1 MQSIKIDQIKPSKTN
16 PRKHFDTKAMLEL
29 AESIRKHG
37 ILQPILVREVDTAFY
52 EIVAGERRFYA
63 AKDAGLKEIPAK
75 ILTLTDSETLEIQV
89 IENLQRADLHPM
101 EEAEGYQQL
110 MKKYGYGTADEIAA
124 KIGKSRS
131 YVYGRMKLCSLCP
144 EAKKAFLKGAVN
156 ASVALLLARVP
167 EALQEKAAKTV
178 LHGKY
183 GEGPLSYR
191 DASQFLNEHFTLSL
205 VGAPFNPKA
214 ADLIPGCGACTA
226 CAKRTGTEPELF
238 ADIKSADV
246 CTDPECFAQKRE
258 AAWKE
263 KTTAK
268 TKRGYTVL
276 PASKAKRLFYGSS
289 LNSFKHVEFDSVCE
303 DDKKR
308 RTYRELIP
316 AVDPKLILIAS
327 DEKGKAHELLERSI
341 ALLQLK
347 NAGYKFVEE
356 RAKREE
362 KPKEQTPEER
372 AAAERALKISEMAQE
387 SAMQELQDRIVS
399 GAADHRKALLAYAV
413 STFSN
418 QYIPASLIQRHGFKT
433 RDQFEKRLSKM
444 PVTSTLNGEGDR
456 AFRKLIGMLLESVSE
471 DITDP
476 AAFFKDF
483 GVDLEQHRKSAEK
496 KTPVG
501 KAPKKNR
508 GGL

>member
-1 MQSIKIDQIKPSKTN
+1 MQSIKLDQIKPSKTN

-37 ILQPILVREVDTAFY
+37 ILQPILVREVETSFY
-52 EIVAGERRFYA
+52 EIVAGERRFHA
-63 AKDAGLKEIPAK
+63 AKDAGLKEIPAT
-75 ILTLTDSETLEIQV
+75 ILDISDKEAVEIQV

-110 MKKYGYGTADEIAA
+110 MKQYDYGTADEIAA

-131 YVYGRMKLCSLCP
+131 YVYGRMKLCGLCP
-144 EAKKAFLKGAVN
+144 EAKKAFLKGDLN

-191 DASQFLNEHFTLSL
+191 DAAQFIQHNFTLSL

-214 ADLIPGCGACTA
+214 SDLIPECGACTA
-226 CAKRTGTEPELF
+226 CSKRTGSEPELF
-238 ADIKSADV
+238 SDITSADV
-246 CTDPECFAQKRE
+246 CTDPECFERKRE

-268 TKRGYTVL
+268 NKHGYTVL
-276 PASKAKRLFYGSS
+276 PAAKAKRLFYGNT
-289 LNSFKHVEFDSVCE
+289 LNSFKHVEMDSVCE

-316 AVDPKLILIAS
+316 AVDPKLVLIAS
-327 DEKGKAHELLERSI
+327 DEKGKAHELMERS
-341 ALLQLK
+341 AAMLQLK
-347 NAGYKFVEE
+347 NAGYKFAEE

-362 KPKEQTPEER
+362 ERKPKEQTPEEI
-372 AAAERALKISEMAQE
+372 AAAERAKKIEDLALE
-387 SAMQELQDRIVS
+387 TAMDELQDRLAE
-399 GAADHRKALLAYAV
+399 GKADHRKALLAYAV
-413 STFSN
+413 SKFSN
-418 QYIPASLIQRHGFKT
+418 EYIPENLVKRHGFKS
-433 RDQFEKRLSKM
+433 RDQFEKRLPKM
-444 PVTSTLNGEGDR
+444 PVTSPLDGEGET

-471 DITDP
+471 DVNDAP
-476 AAFFKDF
+476 AFFKDF
-483 GVDLEQHRKSAEK
+483 GVDLETHRNQAQAKVLISKVAK
-496 KTPVG
+496 K
-501 KAPKKNR
+501 K
-508 GGL
+508 

>member
-1 MQSIKIDQIKPSKTN
+1 MQSIKLDQIKPSKTN

-37 ILQPILVREVDTAFY
+37 ILQPILVREVETSFY
-52 EIVAGERRFYA
+52 EIVAGERRFHA
-63 AKDAGLKEIPAK
+63 AKDAGLKEIPAT
-75 ILTLTDSETLEIQV
+75 ILDITDKEAVEIQV

-110 MKKYGYGTADEIAA
+110 MKQYGYGTADEIAS

-131 YVYGRMKLCSLCP
+131 YVYGRMKLCGLCP
-144 EAKKAFLKGAVN
+144 KAKKAFLKGDLN

-167 EALQEKAAKTV
+167 EALQEKASKTV

-191 DASQFLNEHFTLSL
+191 DAAQFIQHNFTLSL

-214 ADLIPGCGACTA
+214 SDLIPDCGACTA
-226 CAKRTGTEPELF
+226 CSKRTGSEPELF
-238 ADIKSADV
+238 SDIKSADV
-246 CTDPECFAQKRE
+246 CTDPECFEKKRE
-258 AAWKE
+258 ASWKE

-268 TKRGYTVL
+268 TKHGYTVL
-276 PASKAKRLFYGSS
+276 PAAKAKRLFYGNT
-289 LNSFKHVEFDSVCE
+289 LNSFKHVELDAVCE

-327 DEKGKAHELLERSI
+327 DEKGKAHELMERAA

-347 NAGYKFVEE
+347 NAGYKFAED

-362 KPKEQTPEER
+362 DSKPKQQTPEEI
-372 AAAERALKISEMAQE
+372 AAAERAKKVDDLALE
-387 SAMQELQDRIVS
+387 SAMTELQDRLAD
-399 GAADHRKALLAYAV
+399 GTADHKKALLAYAV
-413 STFSN
+413 SKFSN
-418 QYIPASLIQRHGFKT
+418 EYIPESLVARHGFKS
-433 RDQFEKRLSKM
+433 RDQFEKRLPKM
-444 PVTSTLNGEGDR
+444 PIASPLNGEGDT
-456 AFRKLIGMLLESVSE
+456 AFRKLIGMLLESQFSDV
-471 DITDP
+471 DDVR
-476 AAFFKDF
+476 AFFEDF
-483 GVDLEQHRKSAEK
+483 SVNFEKHRSAAEQKIPAVKASK
-496 KTPVG
+496 K
-501 KAPKKNR
+501 K
-508 GGL
+508 